1 MVYSKPSS
9 GAMKRSASALEG
21 PPGWGD
27 VPPMMTNSRSSF
39 RPPYAHFA
47 MIYLDRDGK
56 LSVDES
62 SSIQEQNSTVFTP
75 EVRQNFLEILGER
88 IGYHAPAHQTI
99 DTSPRRVRRRK
110 GNAPVLT
117 INDDRLTEQDTD
129 SEDVPSGSAE
139 MVPLRIGDAQKVM
152 SYYEGALKHFQ
163 QLNCRMVAKAFI
175 KFIEPRKQV
184 RHPYNGG
191 KPPAGSAPGTTGDPE
206 KTKPEW
212 WPPGV
217 MHKEPDHL
225 RKEYRIELLLHI
237 IRKLGAYGITADK
250 LKDVAGDTKRS
261 LKHASHVEIIYEI
274 LRVRK
279 MEERFER
286 GEVDANM
293 VVYTMNRGPSP
304 KGDEEDDSSSTS
316 VTIEEPEHI
325 NQGLMT
331 PISSF
336 DQASTSLTTPIDNI
350 APTRSLPGSF
360 SMAEPLTFE
369 NPTRQDRPYY
379 TTPPQ
384 YTDSF
389 SSQPMLSTPV
399 TTEMISPHDVS
410 VSAFDYS
417 AHNTYPNSTP
427 DQRGVNGH
435 YDTWTPS
442 FRQNIFSPVDYAT
455 PASSQG
461 IPQPSM
467 TYQMP
472 MVSHMHDMSHHH
484 AQQSHMDSIHQRSLP
499 FRTGS
504 LGHPHPNG
512 MTLSHT
518 V

>member
-1 MVYSKPSS
+1 MVYSKPTS

-27 VPPMMTNSRSSF
+27 VPPMMANSRSSF
-39 RPPYAHFA
+39 HPPYAHFA

-56 LSVDES
+56 LKVEES
-62 SSIQEQNSTVFTP
+62 SSIQEQNSTIFTS

-88 IGYHAPAHQTI
+88 IGYHAPARQTL

-110 GNAPVLT
+110 GNAPAVSVSE
-117 INDDRLTEQDTD
+117 DRLAEQDTD
-129 SEDVPSGSAE
+129 SEELPSGSAE

-152 SYYEGALKHFQ
+152 AYYEGALKHFQ

-304 KGDEEDDSSSTS
+304 KGDEEDDSATS
-316 VTIEEPEHI
+316 VTIEEPE
-325 NQGLMT
+325 NTSQGLMT

-336 DQASTSLTTPIDNI
+336 EQASTSLTTPIDNLTS
-350 APTRSLPGSF
+350 ARSVIGSF

-379 TTPPQ
+379 NTPPQ

-389 SSQPMLSTPV
+389 SQPIISTPV

-417 AHNTYPNSTP
+417 AQTTYPHSTP
-427 DQRGVNGH
+427 DPRAGVSGH

-442 FRQNIFSPVDYAT
+442 FRQNIFGQVDYAT
-455 PASSQG
+455 PTSSQG
-461 IPQPSM
+461 MPQPSM

-504 LGHPHPNG
+504 LGHPPPNG

>member
-1 MVYSKPSS
+1 MI
-9 GAMKRSASALEG
+9 LELLA
-21 PPGWGD
+21 D
-27 VPPMMTNSRSSF
+27 
-39 RPPYAHFA
+39 
-47 MIYLDRDGK
+47 
-56 LSVDES
+56 LS
-62 SSIQEQNSTVFTP
+62 P
-75 EVRQNFLEILGER
+75 
-88 IGYHAPAHQTI
+88 
-99 DTSPRRVRRRK
+99 
-110 GNAPVLT
+110 
-117 INDDRLTEQDTD
+117 TD
-129 SEDVPSGSAE
+129 
-139 MVPLRIGDAQKVM
+139 
-152 SYYEGALKHFQ
+152 
-163 QLNCRMVAKAFI
+163 
-175 KFIEPRKQV
+175 
-184 RHPYNGG
+184 
-191 KPPAGSAPGTTGDPE
+191 
-206 KTKPEW
+206 
-212 WPPGV
+212 
-217 MHKEPDHL
+217 
-225 RKEYRIELLLHI
+225 RIELLLHI

-336 DQASTSLTTPIDNI
+336 DQTSTSLTTPIDTI
-350 APTRSLPGSF
+350 PPTRSLPGSF

-389 SSQPMLSTPV
+389 SSQSMLSTPV
-399 TTEMISPHDVS
+399 TAEMISPHDVS

-442 FRQNIFSPVDYAT
+442 FRHNIFSPVDYTT
-455 PASSQG
+455 PTSSQG
-461 IPQPSM
+461 MPQPSM

-472 MVSHMHDMSHHH
+472 MVSHMHDMSNHH
-484 AQQSHMDSIHQRSLP
+484 AQQAHMDSIHQRSLP

-512 MTLSHT
+512 MTLSHA

>member
-1 MVYSKPSS
+1 MYDFPIVRLIPDLL
-9 GAMKRSASALEG
+9 A
-21 PPGWGD
+21 
-27 VPPMMTNSRSSF
+27 
-39 RPPYAHFA
+39 
-47 MIYLDRDGK
+47 YL
-56 LSVDES
+56 
-62 SSIQEQNSTVFTP
+62 
-75 EVRQNFLEILGER
+75 
-88 IGYHAPAHQTI
+88 
-99 DTSPRRVRRRK
+99 SP
-110 GNAPVLT
+110 
-117 INDDRLTEQDTD
+117 TD
-129 SEDVPSGSAE
+129 
-139 MVPLRIGDAQKVM
+139 
-152 SYYEGALKHFQ
+152 
-163 QLNCRMVAKAFI
+163 
-175 KFIEPRKQV
+175 
-184 RHPYNGG
+184 
-191 KPPAGSAPGTTGDPE
+191 
-206 KTKPEW
+206 
-212 WPPGV
+212 
-217 MHKEPDHL
+217 
-225 RKEYRIELLLHI
+225 RIELLLHI

-389 SSQPMLSTPV
+389 SSQSMLSTPV
-399 TTEMISPHDVS
+399 TAEMISPHDVS

-417 AHNTYPNSTP
+417 AHNTYPSSTP
-427 DQRGVNGH
+427 DQRGVSGH

-461 IPQPSM
+461 MPQPSM